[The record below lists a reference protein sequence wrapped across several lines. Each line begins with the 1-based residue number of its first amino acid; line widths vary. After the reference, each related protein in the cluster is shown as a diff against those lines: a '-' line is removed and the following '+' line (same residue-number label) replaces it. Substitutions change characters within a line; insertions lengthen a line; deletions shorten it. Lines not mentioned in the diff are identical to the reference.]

1 LRETEFQD
9 ENTDQEIFDT
19 INLGHGATA
28 MLAWG
33 EILTQE
39 QIQQLV
45 KFIRQFEPAAAGP
58 TPQAGTATPA
68 PEDGVVTP
76 TAAVGEGETSFSAEV
91 MPIFEA
97 QCAACHGSFGGWSA
111 ASYGDVMTTGDNAP
125 AVIPGDAENSLLA
138 QKILGTHEEGT
149 IMPPSGK
156 MDDDEIQ
163 VILDW
168 IEAGAS
174 DN

>member
-1 LRETEFQD
+1 
-9 ENTDQEIFDT
+9 
-19 INLGHGATA
+19 
-28 MLAWG
+28 
-33 EILTQE
+33 
-39 QIQQLV
+39 
-45 KFIRQFEPAAAGP
+45 
-58 TPQAGTATPA
+58 
-68 PEDGVVTP
+68 
-76 TAAVGEGETSFSAEV
+76 
-91 MPIFEA
+91 
-97 QCAACHGSFGGWSA
+97 
-111 ASYGDVMTTGDNAP
+111 
-125 AVIPGDAENSLLA
+125 LLA